1 MTAATISPEASQ
13 VRSKLPRPF
22 WVLWGGTLINR
33 VGTMVEPFIGVYL
46 VSMRGFSL
54 VTAGF
59 VMTLFGAGSLLSQPI
74 AGFLADRIGR
84 KAVLTGGMLA
94 TGACLVA
101 LSMMDSIVGIGVL
114 MLVLG
119 LVLDAYRPASSALVA
134 DLVSP
139 QDRPKA
145 YAFLFW
151 AVNMGFTAAM
161 LIGGWLAAQKDFA
174 WMFWVDAIACS
185 AFGLMVWFAV
195 PETRG
200 EAEKASGSYL
210 DVLRDRVMLG
220 FCLILLAYTFVYLQS
235 FTTMSIAMTRQGLPV
250 EGYGLVM
257 AVNGIVIVVLQPL
270 VAKWLGRFDQSRVLA
285 LGMALV
291 GVGFAVKALMTT
303 VVGYGV
309 AVAVWTLGEV
319 LTAGI
324 AAAIVAGLA
333 PAHLRGRYMGLF
345 GLTWS
350 LGGLL
355 APLLGTQILQHAN
368 VPTLWVTCG
377 VLAALGGAG
386 QLLIAP
392 AVRRRALVTAEAAA

>member
-1 MTAATISPEASQ
+1 
-13 VRSKLPRPF
+13 
-22 WVLWGGTLINR
+22 
-33 VGTMVEPFIGVYL
+33 MVEPFIGVYL